1 MASALRSCR
10 LQSLGL
16 EKNGVRT
23 RGCEAL
29 GLALTT
35 SKHLS
40 WLRLQHNRLG
50 DEGVAALA
58 KGLVDNASLTHLQLR
73 DVNMGQRGVKA
84 LADGIRKHPSL
95 RELGLEDNGLRAE
108 DSEMLLRAAT
118 QAKLKAISLDIDHGG
133 VCERVR
139 TRDDLN
145 KEITMAAL
153 FGKKKKGIST
163 AEQMA
168 KSYVGPLGVSS
179 HARASSSE

>member
-1 MASALRSCR
+1 MRHSARR
-10 LQSLGL
+10 GEAPGEDRAAQ
-16 EKNGVRT
+16 T
-23 RGCEAL
+23 RIHG
-29 GLALTT
+29 
-35 SKHLS
+35 
-40 WLRLQHNRLG
+40 R
-50 DEGVAALA
+50 
-58 KGLVDNASLTHLQLR
+58 LQLR
-73 DVNMGQRGVKA
+73 S
-84 LADGIRKHPSL
+84 PSL
-95 RELGLEDNGLRAE
+95 GAAELDVGPHWRARELGLEDNGLRAE